1 LQGID
6 FVTLGMPWIIQELDL
21 CFSEEEVWGVIKQM
35 ELDKAPGPDGFT
47 GRFYQYTW
55 PVIKRD
61 ILQVFAALW
70 SLDARSLFLLNQA
83 YMVIL
88 CKKPDAEEIKDFHS
102 ISLIHS
108 FGNLFTTVL
117 SGRLAP
123 HVANL
128 VLLNQSVFIRG
139 RAIQD
144 NFHTVQSSAKL
155 LHVCKTP
162 CIPLSWTSPRL
173 SIR

>member
-6 FVTLGMPWIIQELDL
+6 FVTLGMLWIFQELDH
-21 CFSEEEVWGVIKQM
+21 CFSEEEVWVVIKQM
-35 ELDKAPGPDGFT
+35 VLDKAPGPDGFT

-102 ISLIHS
+102 ISLIHN

-144 NFHTVQSSAKL
+144 NFHAVQSSAKL